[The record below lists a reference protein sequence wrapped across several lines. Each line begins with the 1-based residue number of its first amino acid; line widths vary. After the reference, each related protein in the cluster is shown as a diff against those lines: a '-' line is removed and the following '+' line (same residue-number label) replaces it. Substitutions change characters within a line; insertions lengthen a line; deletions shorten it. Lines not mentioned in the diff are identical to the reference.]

1 MSSIMQHQYTLL
13 YKRLKAYDPGLTKLW
28 TEANEIHFDLSIHS
42 QKLKNLEN
50 RLCDSNQSLTGPA
63 ISQIAGDHNNSS
75 LRRIVL
81 LMTLE
86 RNKIQM
92 RIHEEKSIVENFKTR
107 YNTVLEEH
115 DKLCREA
122 NIIDN
127 QICDIANQIGHDTK
141 LKWNR
146 EME

>member
-1 MSSIMQHQYTLL
+1 MQQQYTLL
-13 YKRLKAYDPGLTKLW
+13 YKRFKGYDVSLNKLW
-28 TEANEIHFDLSIHS
+28 TEARDIHVDLSFHS
-42 QKLKNLEN
+42 QKLKKLEN
-50 RLCDSNQSLTGPA
+50 QLCDLTGPA
-63 ISQIAGDHNNSS
+63 MSQIASGPNNSS
-75 LRRIVL
+75 LRKFAL

-107 YNTVLEEH
+107 YNTVLKEH

-122 NIIDN
+122 IIIDN
-127 QICDIANQIGHDTK
+127 QIGDITNQISYETR

>member
-1 MSSIMQHQYTLL
+1 M
-13 YKRLKAYDPGLTKLW
+13 G
-28 TEANEIHFDLSIHS
+28 
-42 QKLKNLEN
+42 
-50 RLCDSNQSLTGPA
+50 
-63 ISQIAGDHNNSS
+63 
-75 LRRIVL
+75 
-81 LMTLE
+81 
-86 RNKIQM
+86 
-92 RIHEEKSIVENFKTR
+92 IHEEKSIVENFKTR